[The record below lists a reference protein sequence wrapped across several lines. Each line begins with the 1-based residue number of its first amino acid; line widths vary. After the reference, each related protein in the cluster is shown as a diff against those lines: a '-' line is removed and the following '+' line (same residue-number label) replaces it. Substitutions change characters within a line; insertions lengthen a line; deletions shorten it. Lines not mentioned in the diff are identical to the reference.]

1 MAYVR
6 TKTVNGKP
14 YYYLQSCSRVNGVV
28 KTKHIAYLGCEKP
41 DLRNM
46 ELSMGENQSPV
57 VVPKSNKILD
67 ANSEYSFNK
76 YDLSEA
82 KVIGKGSDR
91 IVAQL
96 PNGDVIKIAITPRG
110 IVQNQSEGDSYA
122 PVPEVKDSG
131 IDYVVVEKISQTKED
146 KKELRKMLKPYQEFS
161 TDDFKNKSG
170 KLQEQFAKTDEKYGG
185 DISAVM
191 NYDLMFNDFKRVS
204 SWGFKDGEP
213 ILLDAGTLNDNIGKM
228 NNNEE
233 VYKEYNYTRDDW
245 NNILQERKNTKNFVL
260 KKSTRI
266 NN

>member
-14 YYYLQSCSRVNGVV
+14 YYYLQSCERVNGCV
-28 KTKHIAYLGCEKP
+28 KTKHIAYLGTEKP
-41 DLRNM
+41 DLNKIK
-46 ELSMGENQSPV
+46 LSMGENQSPV
-57 VVPKSNKILD
+57 VVPKKNKILD

-91 IVAQL
+91 IVAEL

-110 IVQNQSEGDSYA
+110 LRQNNSEGDSYA

-131 IDYVVVEKISQTKED
+131 TDYVVVEKVSQTKED
-146 KKELRKMLKPYQEFS
+146 KKELRKMLKPFQDFS
-161 TDDFKNKSG
+161 RDDFKNKTSDLQKEFRKVDG
-170 KLQEQFAKTDEKYGG
+170 KYDSEVSSLMDY
-185 DISAVM
+185 DI
-191 NYDLMFNDFKRVS
+191 LFGDFKRVS
-204 SWGFKDGEP
+204 SWGFKDGKP
-213 ILLDAGTLNDNIGKM
+213 ILIDAGTLAEDTGRYKS
-228 NNNEE
+228 NEE
-233 VYKEYNYTRDDW
+233 VYIAYPYTRDDW
-245 NNILQERKNTKNFVL
+245 NNILQERKNTKNVVL